1 MLMLMLVCEV
11 LSGLYKI
18 LWEDFTAIQ
27 ITQDSSLLLTQTDS
41 LW

>member
-18 LWEDFTAIQ
+18 LWEDFIDIQ
-27 ITQDSSLLLTQTDS
+27 IIQDS
-41 LW
+41 